1 MISSRSVVIQLIV
14 ISIIFGLAACLRK
27 TQTTFDSPP
36 TELDLTPPQV
46 SPHPAGTTFYIRPDG
61 GSAAQC
67 TGLVNN
73 PYSGSGTNQ
82 PCAWDHPF
90 QALPPGGTP
99 RITGGDTLVIE
110 TGAYR
115 MGYSSPGAENCEYE
129 SSYDCVM
136 LPVPSGPDASH
147 PTRILG
153 AGWDA
158 TCDNP
163 PELWG
168 TGRPWY
174 ILNLAGSSNV
184 KVSCLEVT
192 DHSSCIE
199 DHLSPAGGSEYTCQ
213 RDAPPYGDWASIGL
227 YAQDSANVTLE
238 NLDIHGL
245 ANTGIQAGRLTDW
258 TIQNVR
264 LAGNGWAGWDGDLV
278 GDSSNSENHGTLT
291 FSHWTVEWNGCGETY
306 PGQEHLA
313 CWGQEAGGYG
323 DGAAFGGTTG
333 GHYIIED
340 AEFLHNT
347 SDGLD
352 MLYTRL
358 PDAVIEIRRTIAE
371 GNAGNQIKTTGA
383 VTIENSIIVSNCGY
397 FHGMPFW
404 NNDDDCRAGG
414 DALALALQPAG
425 QARLINTTITGEGVC
440 LVIAECALDQTCNG
454 SEVVRI
460 QNTIFQGQRV
470 FWSPQDES
478 CFAWYDDESSPPMPA
493 NPFLVS
499 YSLVSGVRFGNVN
512 PCQDGHNL
520 CGVPSGLTSNAID
533 AFDAHL
539 RGDSA
544 AVDAGLHDDAPADD
558 FNGHL
563 RDAVPDIGAYER

>member
-1 MISSRSVVIQLIV
+1 MSAHRSIPIQLLASLMIL
-14 ISIIFGLAACLRK
+14 GLTACLRK

-36 TELDLTPPQV
+36 TELDLTPAQV
-46 SPHPAGTTFYIRPDG
+46 SPHPAGTIFYIRPDG
-61 GSAAQC
+61 GSVAQC
-67 TGLVNN
+67 TGLVDS
-73 PYSGSGTNQ
+73 PYPGSGINQ

-115 MGYSSPGAENCEYE
+115 MGYGSPGAENCEYE
-129 SSYDCVM
+129 SSYDCIM
-136 LPVPSGPDASH
+136 PPVPSGPDASH

-153 AGWDA
+153 AGWDTA
-158 TCDNP
+158 CNNP

-184 KVSCLEVT
+184 EVSCLEIT

-258 TIQNVR
+258 TVQNVR

-278 GDSSNSENHGTLT
+278 GDGSNSENHGTFT

-306 PGQEHLA
+306 PGQEYLA

-340 AEFLHNT
+340 AAFLHNT

-425 QARLINTTITGEGVC
+425 QARLINTTITGEGMC

-454 SEVVRI
+454 REVVRI

-470 FWSPQDES
+470 FWSPQDAS

-493 NPFLVS
+493 NPFVVS

-512 PCQDGHNL
+512 PCQEGHNL
-520 CGVPSGLTSNAID
+520 CGVPSGLMSNAID

-544 AVDAGLHDDAPADD
+544 AVDAGLHDGAPADD

-563 RDAVPDIGAYER
+563 RHAVPDIGAYER